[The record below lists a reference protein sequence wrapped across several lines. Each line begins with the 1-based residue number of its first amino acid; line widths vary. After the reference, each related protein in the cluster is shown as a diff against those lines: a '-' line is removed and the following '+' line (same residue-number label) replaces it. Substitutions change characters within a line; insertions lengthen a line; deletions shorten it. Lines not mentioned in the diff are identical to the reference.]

1 MPNSMQRYMED
12 LRESCYKKLSVVASY
27 GMDLDTQRKIYSA
40 IGAAKDV
47 SSLEELEVQ
56 LKTIIRD
63 VEMPEKQPYA
73 PTNAQMDAATGFR
86 GESENKTIVEMN
98 EQELLN
104 AFYAD
109 PSNTEYLKEI
119 GKQKLDGLIT
129 QEKHTE
135 MVQSRLKEWY
145 ENEKNK
151 LAAEQNIGN
160 EENTFASKFM

>member
-1 MPNSMQRYMED
+1 MPNSMQMYMED

-73 PTNAQMDAATGFR
+73 PTNAQMDAATAYR
-86 GESENKTIVEMN
+86 GAAEKTVLEMN

-109 PSNTEYLKEI
+109 PPNTEYLKEI
-119 GKQKLDGLIT
+119 GKQKLDGVIT
-129 QEKHTE
+129 AEKHTE

-145 ENEKNK
+145 ENKKNK
-151 LAAEQNIGN
+151 LAAEQNKGN